1 VIVLAQEEAR
11 TLGHDYIGTEHIL
24 LGLLREQEGFAAR
37 VLESL
42 DITAE
47 RVRAQVVRIVGSAE
61 GVTSGQ
67 IPFTPRARKVLEHA
81 LHEALN
87 LGHDH
92 IGTEHILLGLVAE
105 DEGVAA
111 RILLDFDAEPKK
123 IRTEVIRAAG
133 PSTIAYAASL
143 GGGGGAVPRPSPLRR
158 EPLDAPSDLELGWR
172 ARPIALAALGASVLA
187 RMTFAR
193 SKTGNLEPLGMQV
206 LARLTLGPPD
216 APLAEPGE
224 LFQSMAA
231 GLACEPDDLRDAVHT
246 LTEHQFVSCQ
256 EEQDGDERISI
267 TTAGFSAVQRWL
279 AQTAPL
285 FGRWPPDLAD
295 ADDATG

>member
-1 VIVLAQEEAR
+1 VVVLAQEEAR
-11 TLGHDYIGTEHIL
+11 TLKHDYIGTAHIL
-24 LGLLREQEGFAAR
+24 LGLLREKEGLAAR

-47 RVRAQVVRIVGSAE
+47 RVRDQVVRIGGSGE

-67 IPFTPRARKVLEHA
+67 IPFTPRARKVLELA

-87 LGHDH
+87 LGHNY
-92 IGTEHILLGLVAE
+92 IGTEHILLGLVSE

-111 RILLDFDAEPKK
+111 RILLDFDADSEK
-123 IRTEVIRAAG
+123 IRNEVIRAAG
-133 PSTIAYAASL
+133 ASPIAYAASH
-143 GGGGGAVPRPSPLRR
+143 GGGSVPRPSPFGN
-158 EPLDAPSDLELGWR
+158 ESVAAPSDLELGWR

-187 RMTFAR
+187 RMTFDR
-193 SKTGNLEPLGMQV
+193 SKTGNLEPLEMQV

-224 LFQSMAA
+224 LFESMAA
-231 GLACEPDDLRDAVHT
+231 GLASDRDDLRDAVHT
-246 LTEHQFVSCQ
+246 LTEHQLVTCQ
-256 EEQDGDERISI
+256 EEQDGDQRISI
-267 TTAGFSAVQRWL
+267 TAAGFSAVQRWL

-285 FGRWPPDLAD
+285 FGRWPPDLPD
-295 ADDATG
+295 AGDGG

>member
-1 VIVLAQEEAR
+1 MIVLAQEEAR

-47 RVRAQVVRIVGSAE
+47 RVRAQVVRIVGSGE

-67 IPFTPRARKVLEHA
+67 IPFTPSTRKVLELA
-81 LHEALN
+81 LYEALN
-87 LGHDH
+87 LRHNY
-92 IGTEHILLGLVAE
+92 IGTEHILLGLVAD

-123 IRTEVIRAAG
+123 IRNEVIRAAG
-133 PSTIAYAASL
+133 PSPIAYAASH
-143 GGGGGAVPRPSPLRR
+143 GGVGGSVPRPSPFGH
-158 EPLDAPSDLELGWR
+158 EPLDAASDRELGWR

-187 RMTFAR
+187 RMTFDR
-193 SKTGNLEPLGMQV
+193 SKTGNLEPLEMQV

-224 LFQSMAA
+224 LFESVAA
-231 GLACEPDDLRDAVHT
+231 GLACDPDDLRDAVHT
-246 LTEHQFVSCQ
+246 LTEHQLVSCQ
-256 EEQDGDERISI
+256 EEQDGDQRISI
-267 TTAGFSAVQRWL
+267 TTAGFGAVERWL

-285 FGRWPPDLAD
+285 FGRWPPDLTD
-295 ADDATG
+295 VDDATG